1 MKIFEVAGTN
11 SLNSDSQ
18 KLLALS
24 QFLLG
29 RASDETAAKEISQA
43 AFIDLAKSLG
53 VNVTTE
59 NLNQLINQEP
69 LSNILEPLEPGSSV
83 VRFRGNVEGA
93 PGMSVDQA
101 RATVDSNAK
110 AALKRRS

>member
-1 MKIFEVAGTN
+1 MKIFEVAGSTAATP
-11 SLNSDSQ
+11 DAQ

-29 RASDETAAKEISQA
+29 RADDETATKEISQA
-43 AFIDLAKSLG
+43 AFMDLAKSLG
-53 VNVTTE
+53 VNVTPE
-59 NLNQLINQEP
+59 NLNQLVNQEP
-69 LSNILEPLEPGSSV
+69 LSNILEPLEPGSNV
-83 VRFRGNVEGA
+83 VRFRGNIEGA

-110 AALKRRS
+110 AAMKRRQ